1 VIMGRAMTNLR
12 SLTPRTPMAA
22 VDPSD
27 LKRVWRLFLDTA
39 ASRPADEASTIGIS
53 AKLIAQECS
62 SGADVLA
69 VSVRTA
75 LLQTMVKQELLND
88 WRQGHEL
95 RDAVF
100 NTAAAFPLQNGIE
113 SFDPNAFVERL
124 RSNDG

>member
-1 VIMGRAMTNLR
+1 
-12 SLTPRTPMAA
+12 MAA